1 MCKAHKYYGV
11 KVAWTYFHFKEGSVY
26 AGERGMFKDICY
38 LASSVTVP
46 RMCWWTM
53 PLDSVC
59 LLRNPLANGDDVWF
73 ERTLSGLLTR
83 LQSWE
88 EWLKLTKCRLSTS
101 ILRRESRNAK
111 NKRFHR
117 WFERILDSIIWIWI
131 WSLSVKPW
139 TQIPNHFWRRQKE
152 QWQIPLC
159 SIYNVPFYITGGI
172 QYNLLL
178 GRQA

>member
-1 MCKAHKYYGV
+1 
-11 KVAWTYFHFKEGSVY
+11 
-26 AGERGMFKDICY
+26 MFKDICY

-46 RMCWWTM
+46 RMCWWTV

-59 LLRNPLANGDDVWF
+59 LLRNPLANGDDIWF
-73 ERTLSGLLTR
+73 
-83 LQSWE
+83 

-117 WFERILDSIIWIWI
+117 GFERILDSIIWIWI

-139 TQIPNHFWRRQKE
+139 TRIPNHFWRRQKE

-159 SIYNVPFYITGGI
+159 SIYNVPYRGNSIQFVIGAASIRTVITAAEKQLVVPFPWQQAPSLWQHRLTVI
-172 QYNLLL
+172 QMITS
-178 GRQA
+178 GTEAWH